1 MLIVDR
7 STWGAVPPKFRPSF
21 VAPSRRKFFVVHHSG
36 APSSQTAKDI
46 QHWCMV
52 GRGFADIDY
61 NFLVD
66 QSGKIYEGRG
76 WDVIGAHTA
85 GYNTSGAGVC
95 IIGNDQASEAARI
108 SVRWL
113 YDAYVRRAGH
123 HLELRGHRQLAT
135 TGTVCPG
142 DKVYAWVKGGLQVA
156 KPVAASSAGRKTV
169 TAGPGERTLSFG
181 SKGADVGFLQR
192 WLGVPDDGSFGPRTE
207 AAVKAYQRMKK
218 LTADGV
224 VGPKTWAA
232 MRVKR

>member
-7 STWGAVPPKFRPSF
+7 STWGAVPPKFRPTF
-21 VAPSRRKFFVVHHSG
+21 VAPARRKYFVVHHSG
-36 APSSQTAKDI
+36 APSSQTARDI

-76 WDVIGAHTA
+76 WDVVGAHTV
-85 GYNTSGAGVC
+85 GYNLTGAGVC
-95 IIGNDQASEAARI
+95 IIGNDQASVDARR

-113 YDAYVRRAGH
+113 YDSYVRRCGH
-123 HLELRGHRQLAT
+123 TLAVRGHRQLAT
-135 TGTVCPG
+135 TGTTCPG
-142 DKVYAWVKGGLQVA
+142 DHVYAWVHAGLQVA
-156 KPVAASSAGRKTV
+156 ATVPPSDAGRKSA
-169 TAGPGERTLSFG
+169 TAGPGERVLSFG

-192 WLGVPDDGSFGPRTE
+192 WLGVPDDDSFGPKTE
-207 AAVKAYQRMKK
+207 AAVKRYQEMKK